1 MSGKIRIG
9 VGKADESTRRFLDA
23 WRQAGKGKTPK
34 IPEERLVFEDLETLL
49 RMLTPRRWALL
60 RRLKREGPT
69 SVRALA
75 KLLSRDYKNV
85 HTDVKAL
92 DRLGLI
98 VRAEHGE
105 ILVPWETVIAEMR
118 LAA

>member
-1 MSGKIRIG
+1 MIEGKSNIPMQLG
-9 VGKADESTRRFLDA
+9 VYAQTLFAVSAMVRSLTRSSSMEIAFTITD
-23 WRQAGKGKTPK
+23 
-34 IPEERLVFEDLETLL
+34 
-49 RMLTPRRWALL
+49 
-60 RRLKREGPT
+60 
-69 SVRALA
+69 LA

-92 DRLGLI
+92 DRLGLLI
-98 VRAEHGE
+98 RAEHGE